1 MENQT
6 FLFQSWYSRE
16 SNFSLRSPQRSV
28 KVSKPKRWATRDR
41 SLQELEVIQVLRQV
55 PGCPYK
61 FCAYG
66 GKRHGLVDMNCRSL
80 TVYSNSGRPAEDGQK
95 APTIAC
101 SFPADQS
108 YLLSTT
114 KTSS

>member
-6 FLFQSWYSRE
+6 FLFKTWFSRE
-16 SNFSLRSPQRSV
+16 NKVSLKYP
-28 KVSKPKRWATRDR
+28 KKTIKLSKPKRWATIDK

-61 FCAYG
+61 YCAYG
-66 GKRHGLVDMNCRSL
+66 GKRHGVIDMNSKSL
-80 TVYSNSGRPAEDGQK
+80 TVYRNCGKPNQDGQ
-95 APTIAC
+95 APPAVGC
-101 SFPADQS
+101 SLSADQS

-114 KTSS
+114 KTSY